1 MTLLFATAFALV
13 PGQTFAAAV
22 QPKLHDIS
30 FTVKLEWSSR
40 AELSKINRDFA
51 MGYEADTAEVQY
63 KDPLML
69 RGTAKINGQKAI
81 YVIKGDTKT
90 WYVPRLGAKVNQ
102 KVGNAPGKRQTLLDF
117 GLVTTGMKD
126 RFIMGKFVRKEN
138 GESVFDLHYAYEK
151 DTSRHRVWVDPAKRV
166 ITKRMW
172 YSQKGELMATF
183 NYSLH
188 AKFGSVWVPQKMSV
202 RNAEGKLAG
211 VSLLSDIKVN
221 QGIEDSVFNI

>member
-1 MTLLFATAFALV
+1 MILIFAALVLTPGQAFAD
-13 PGQTFAAAV
+13 AV
-22 QPKLHDIS
+22 QPKLRDIS

-51 MGYEADTAEVQY
+51 MGYEAHTAEVQY

-69 RGTAKINGQKAI
+69 RGTAKISGQKAI

-90 WYVPRLGAKVNQ
+90 WYVPRFGAKVDQ
-102 KVGNAPGKRQTLLDF
+102 KVGAAPGKRQTLLDF

-126 RFIMGKFVRKEN
+126 RFISGKFVRKEN
-138 GESVFDLHYAYEK
+138 GENVFDLRYAYEK
-151 DTSRHRVWVDPAKRV
+151 DTSRHRVWVDPVKRV

-183 NYSLH
+183 SYSLH
-188 AKFGSVWVPQKMSV
+188 AKFDGVWVPKKMSV
-202 RNAEGKLAG
+202 QNAEGRLAG

-221 QGIEDSVFNI
+221 QGLEDSVFKI